1 MGSAT
6 PSIDSYFNAT
16 AGKYGLVELSTRYG
30 DCLMPEII
38 TVDVKELKRKKIMK
52 DTLFSPLLVEKVR
65 ELYPGVSK
73 RSCSRTAGD
82 SPR

>member
-1 MGSAT
+1 
-6 PSIDSYFNAT
+6 
-16 AGKYGLVELSTRYG
+16 
-30 DCLMPEII
+30 MPEII

-52 DTLFSPLLVEKVR
+52 DTFLPLLVEKVR

-82 SPR
+82 SPDDRVSGCGGASLRELRR